1 MWCKTGVLAVLLMAG
16 SVTAAVA
23 DGKAAPPAAAEK
35 SAAAPEAV
43 AAANELLATMDLAK
57 TMDSAINKIVDM
69 QIKQNPMV
77 APFKQVFLDFFRK
90 YMSWDALKEDMA
102 KIYAEEFT
110 AKELKEL
117 TAFYKSPLGKKMA
130 EKQPVLMA
138 KGAELGQRRV
148 QEHMPELQAA
158 IMAEM
163 AKRQGG
169 QGQEPE
175 EK

>member
-16 SVTAAVA
+16 SLTAVVA
-23 DGKAAPPAAAEK
+23 AETTAPEKSTAKPEAIAAAHELF
-35 SAAAPEAV
+35 AV
-43 AAANELLATMDLAK
+43 MDIGK
-57 TMDSAINKIVDM
+57 MMDNAITKMVDV
-69 QIKQNPMV
+69 QVKQNPMI
-77 APFKQVFLDFFRK
+77 APVKTVMLDFFRK
-90 YMSWDALKEDMA
+90 YMSWDVLKDEMA

-110 AKELKEL
+110 IKELKEL
-117 TAFYKSPLGKKMA
+117 TAFYKSPLGQKMA
-130 EKQPVLMA
+130 QKMPVLMA

-163 AKRQGG
+163 AKQKGG
-169 QGQEPE
+169 QGAGAEPE